1 MTIAID
7 VSKLPM
13 LAERQKALENQ
24 FLIQKIQEEEE
35 AAVSALEEKY
45 NAERRRIHGEY
56 QKQLDEVLSPLSA
69 ELEKI
74 RAPFNERIAKL
85 SGLEEFRIDYDYDCR
100 LVLCAISGLPIL
112 EEEAVLEDE
121 KTGGLIIRALLP
133 FPAKPEFEDATD
145 EVPA

>member
-13 LAERQKALENQ
+13 LAERQKALEDQ
-24 FLIQKIQEEEE
+24 LLIEKIQEEEE
-35 AAVSALEEKY
+35 AAVSALEAKY

-56 QKQLDEVLSPLSA
+56 QKQLDEVLNPLSV

-74 RAPFNERIAKL
+74 RAPFNDRITKL
-85 SGLEEFRIDYDYDCR
+85 SGSEGFRINYDYDCR
-100 LVLCAISGLPIL
+100 LVLCALSGLPIL
-112 EEEAVLEDE
+112 EEEAVLEDD
-121 KTGGLIIRALLP
+121 KTGGQIIRALLP
-133 FPAKPEFEDATD
+133 FPIEPVFDDATD